1 MIFTLTF
8 KKGNSAAVDF
18 GVLIFA
24 DRLRFL

>member
-1 MIFTLTF
+1 MIFTLVF

-18 GVLIFA
+18 GGFIFA